1 MIKFKTSLNKT
12 DDKGKPTK
20 EDINVSVKLQNI
32 ICMIEG
38 KDQGSI
44 ILSSG
49 GRVVIDSLEDFK
61 KIYEQWVK
69 LSKDIISV

>member
-1 MIKFKTSLNKT
+1 MIKFKTSLMR
-12 DDKGKPTK
+12 
-20 EDINVSVKLQNI
+20 EDINVSIKPQNI

-38 KDQGSI
+38 KTQGSI

-49 GRVVIDSLEDFK
+49 GSVVIDSLEDFK

-69 LSKDIISV
+69 LYNPL

>member
-1 MIKFKTSLNKT
+1 MR
-12 DDKGKPTK
+12 
-20 EDINVSVKLQNI
+20 EDINVSIKPQNI

-38 KDQGSI
+38 KTQGSI

-49 GRVVIDSLEDFK
+49 GSVVIDSLEDFK

-69 LSKDIISV
+69 LYNPL